1 MVYLPTLTI
10 EKLSIHVGEN
20 IRVRP
25 MDPSG
30 FIISGGQNIVATRNT
45 ARVETPR
52 SSRIVSFTLEMDSE
66 GDAENAVLLVPWV
79 EQETSGTLR
88 VAIKKYT
95 KSRLTCHVDR
105 STFGGLQCHL
115 LG

>member
-25 MDPSG
+25 MDPLE

-66 GDAENAVLLVPWV
+66 GDAENAVFA
-79 EQETSGTLR
+79 S
-88 VAIKKYT
+88 A
-95 KSRLTCHVDR
+95 
-105 STFGGLQCHL
+105 